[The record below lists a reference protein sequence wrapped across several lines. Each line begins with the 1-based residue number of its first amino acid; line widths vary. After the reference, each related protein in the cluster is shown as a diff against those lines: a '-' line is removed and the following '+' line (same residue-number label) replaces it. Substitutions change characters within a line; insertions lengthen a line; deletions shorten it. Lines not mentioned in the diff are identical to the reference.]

1 MQDEPG
7 SPSRVEDKADYQ
19 SMDPITK
26 DVARSELSRKRA
38 DLSLQIPPGPMDYT
52 SNRNGKGQVQFHGSS
67 IVASSEGVF
76 LHGLSFKNQVSAV
89 DKRSSL
95 LDSDP
100 AATSESRVVPE
111 NASLSTYIAAL
122 PWKKCASL
130 PVTPA
135 SVLSPSISNSGWEK
149 TCSEQNPSRKR
160 RIPETVSR
168 SLSVPLR
175 NVVILRS
182 LSIPTPKEL
191 TSTDTNDGQIRSADV
206 EDGDEEIPEEDAV
219 CRVCLDE
226 LCDGENSF
234 KMECSCKGALS
245 LIHEKCAVKWFR
257 IKGNK
262 KCDVCGQEV
271 RNLPVTLF
279 RMQSSGQ
286 RDNGD
291 LNIRQ
296 NSNSQ
301 LTRAWH
307 DVVVLLLI
315 STMCYFFFLEQLLV
329 DDMKSHAIEIAAPSS
344 VILGSLTSM
353 FAIIFAH
360 REYVWAYSAFQFAL
374 VAIFLHLFYSS
385 VASSRNSLCSPV
397 CVVSRFW
404 DRN

>member
-52 SNRNGKGQVQFHGSS
+52 SNRNGK
-67 IVASSEGVF
+67 
-76 LHGLSFKNQVSAV
+76 
-89 DKRSSL
+89 
-95 LDSDP
+95 
-100 AATSESRVVPE
+100 
-111 NASLSTYIAAL
+111 AL

-385 VASSRNSLCSPV
+385 LQVGTAYALLFASFLGFGIAISTNSLCRLFLGWRAQVVRTPMNSNPV
-397 CVVSRFW
+397 
-404 DRN
+404 